1 MMNGLAN
8 PNRMTQRY
16 LPRYSRRNP
25 NLGNV
30 AMMDELARGTRGAG
44 LMGVALGD
52 RSPFAYLPRGKP
64 GGMRGVALGDRS
76 PFAYRPR
83 GMQDVFFNP
92 QDGGWYEIRDGVP
105 VRVSGSPPRPGTTSG
120 GTAPPTPGNQSQWL
134 QLINTLGSGV
144 LNILQQNQAL
154 KVQTAQAQGLI
165 PGGTGAAAGGQG
177 LTGAVG
183 QITTWASNNPLLV
196 VAIGAGLF
204 LFLAPSPRS
213 KR

>member
-1 MMNGLAN
+1 MNGLAN
-8 PNRMTQRY
+8 ANRTNVRY
-16 LPRYSRRNP
+16 LPGYSRRNP

-30 AMMDELARGTRGAG
+30 LMMDERARGTRGAG

-52 RSPFAYLPRGKP
+52 RSPFAYLPRGM
-64 GGMRGVALGDRS
+64 GGIALGDRS
-76 PFAYRPR
+76 NTAYRGR
-83 GMQDVFFNP
+83 GMMDVFFNP

-120 GTAPPTPGNQSQWL
+120 GAAPAPTNQSQWL
-134 QLINTLGSGV
+134 QLINSLGSGV
-144 LNILQQNQAL
+144 LQILNQNQAL
-154 KVQTAQAQGLI
+154 KTAQFQAQYGTGI
-165 PGGTGAAAGGQG
+165 PGAAGGANTG